1 MGVCMLDSHE
11 QFGPLDDSVVV
22 KVKYPSAET
31 LLRGDVRTIK
41 AFAKLAQPVHVP
53 ALEQI
58 EKQFMEEF
66 DYREEAKHLAA
77 VRENLIKAGL
87 AAGNEVEANRRLCMV
102 PKPYL
107 HLCTKSVL
115 VMEEL
120 FGDKLADALKQ
131 ERRALAHSMGETVE
145 SFARRVKAEEQEAK
159 ANGEELKGPSSADY
173 ELLISI
179 LDGKR
184 RTANSLKMV
193 YNMTVGWLPGMT
205 KLEYQDKSTL
215 PINHAQMIDDLIHIH
230 GHEVLVDGYFNAGE
244 FLIMFFKSLELSSYD
259 ITNSSAR
266 IFCMPCILQILIP
279 ESKVFML
286 VCLSLRLAACL
297 TLGFSILIG

>member
-1 MGVCMLDSHE
+1 MVE
-11 QFGPLDDSVVV
+11 RVVV

-41 AFAKLAQPVHVP
+41 AFAKVAQPVHVP

-58 EKQFMEEF
+58 EAQFMEEF
-66 DYREEAKHLAA
+66 DYRDEARHLAA

-87 AAGNEVEANRRLCMV
+87 AADDAETNRKLCLV

-107 HLCTKSVL
+107 QLCTQSVL

-131 ERRALAHSMGETVE
+131 ERKALADSMGESVE
-145 SFARRVKAEEQEAK
+145 EFAKRVKAEEQKAK
-159 ANGEELKGPSSADY
+159 AMGEELKGPSSSDY
-173 ELLISI
+173 ELLISV

-184 RTANSLKMV
+184 KTSNALKMV
-193 YNMTVGWLPGMT
+193 YNSTIGWLPGMT
-205 KLEYQDKSTL
+205 KKEYEDRRVL
-215 PINHAQMIDDLIHIH
+215 PINHAKMIDDLIYIH

-244 FLIMFFKSLELSSYD
+244 FSHFLVGFASLPISRTNQVWPCETTLWRSSSRKVRLD
-259 ITNSSAR
+259 GGV
-266 IFCMPCILQILIP
+266 P
-279 ESKVFML
+279 ESSLLLSVSPLASPML
-286 VCLSLRLAACL
+286 IWQHSS
-297 TLGFSILIG
+297 GSK